1 MVVKVWRRREMQP
14 SGHDQRGHVALI
26 VTARTGV
33 GLGHGFAPAS
43 RLRKAAS
50 GLREMRDLSHFAIL
64 AADIERTFIAARV
77 SKIGWP
83 PQNGQG
89 KSLPP

>member
-33 GLGHGFAPAS
+33 GLGHGFTPAS

-50 GLREMRDLSHFAIL
+50 PASDTSTHLGSG
-64 AADIERTFIAARV
+64 AALGT
-77 SKIGWP
+77 
-83 PQNGQG
+83 
-89 KSLPP
+89 